1 MNNLLNY
8 RELRPRNFARE
19 SSSLVLNRDLRMS
32 ISHLILLF
40 LILLLIFGPSRL
52 EGLGSSLGKAIHGFK
67 KGLEEGAAGEQKVE
81 QKADTT
87 PPNNTPTTKA

>member
-1 MNNLLNY
+1 
-8 RELRPRNFARE
+8 
-19 SSSLVLNRDLRMS
+19 MS

-67 KGLEEGAAGEQKVE
+67 KGLEEGAAGEQKTD
-81 QKADTT
+81 AT
-87 PPNNTPTTKA
+87 PPSNPPATKA

>member
-1 MNNLLNY
+1 
-8 RELRPRNFARE
+8 
-19 SSSLVLNRDLRMS
+19 MS

-67 KGLEEGAAGEQKVE
+67 KGLEEGSKDQNT
-81 QKADTT
+81 DST
-87 PPNNTPTTKA
+87 PPTTKA